1 MALSVARKR
10 TTFSPQIKQY
20 RRLEQL
26 FKMSTPQEP
35 IVRPATTSDVP
46 AINAIHAHYVLNTVI
61 TFLLEPLSDEA
72 ATAKYETITKEGLPY
87 LVAVDGDQVVG
98 FTYVSPFRN
107 AKGGYKHTV
116 ELSLFCHPES
126 TSRGAGSALL
136 AKIVDVVGHP
146 EKYESDWISG
156 RWATEEGK
164 ASNIISCMSLDETG
178 RKGGWA
184 LKEWYEKRG
193 FEMGGHLKKVGKKFD
208 RW

>member
-1 MALSVARKR
+1 
-10 TTFSPQIKQY
+10 
-20 RRLEQL
+20 
-26 FKMSTPQEP
+26 MSTSQAVT
-35 IVRPATTSDVP
+35 IRPALAADVL

-61 TFLLEPLSDEA
+61 TFLLDPLSDEA
-72 ATAKYETITKEGLPY
+72 ATIKHETIRKEGLPY
-87 LVAVDGDQVVG
+87 LVAVHDDKVVG

-107 AKGGYKHTV
+107 AKGGYKHSV
-116 ELSLFCHPES
+116 ELSLFCHPKA
-126 TSRGAGSALL
+126 TSQGAGSALL

-146 EKYESDWISG
+146 DKYDEQWISG

-193 FEMGGHLKKVGKKFD
+193 FEMGEV
-208 RW
+208 

>member
-1 MALSVARKR
+1 
-10 TTFSPQIKQY
+10 
-20 RRLEQL
+20 
-26 FKMSTPQEP
+26 MSTAQPLT
-35 IVRPATTSDVP
+35 IRPATASDTP

-72 ATAKYETITKEGLPY
+72 ATTKFETITKEGLPY
-87 LVAVDGDQVVG
+87 LVAVDNNQVIG
-98 FTYVSPFRN
+98 FTYVSPFRS
-107 AKGGYKHTV
+107 AKGGYKHSV

-136 AKIVDVVGHP
+136 AKITDVVGHP
-146 EKYESDWISG
+146 EKYGQDWISG
-156 RWATEEGK
+156 RWATE
-164 ASNIISCMSLDETG
+164 ETG

-193 FEMGGHLKKVGKKFD
+193 FEMGGHLKKVGRKFD